1 MTVPQWLCYAC
12 ESHQLSLY
20 QKNFGSPRGRAF
32 GMRVLFAEY
41 KGSSGMGP
49 LYTPFDEVMRTSDI
63 ITLHSPLMPSTAKYD
78 FPARVRAHGATAPA
92 DQHSPRWI
100 GR

>member
-1 MTVPQWLCYAC
+1 LGIIGDGALGRSVADL
-12 ESHQLSLY
+12 
-20 QKNFGSPRGRAF
+20 GRGF

-63 ITLHSPLMPSTAKYD
+63 ITLHCPWMPAVDAEHD
-78 FPARVRAHGATAPA
+78 FPAGVRDDGAPAPA
-92 DQHSPRWI
+92 DQYGARRI
-100 GR
+100 G